1 MSVFG
6 LSQRLLRLVA
16 ASIALTAFVPVASA
30 QELSPGAGFMTRF
43 SGTVE
48 RTTGGGTE
56 TVINADGVS
65 GTAIDLTRP
74 GRAPDG
80 TAWRT
85 PPAPFNVTA
94 GQVGQVFGVALDDAP
109 QPNVYLTATS
119 AFGLHRNADNS
130 GWMDA
135 MWGQGGGPGTVY
147 RLDAANGYRPEIFA
161 QVTLDGRANSG
172 AALGN
177 IAYDRWN
184 RQFYVSDMETGMI
197 HRLALADGY
206 DAGHFD
212 HGVDGRAGFVDAAS
226 GVQMS
231 LPAVAFDPATTAHVA
246 DCASGDFSRDP
257 ACWNVA
263 DFRRRVWGLAVR
275 RDAGNGS
282 VRLYYAVWGSQ
293 GFGNADHAAA
303 GDDARNSVWSIGIDG
318 EGRFDAASVRREF
331 FLPDFFRS
339 AEAIARA
346 GASHPVADLAFPA
359 YGDQAVML
367 VSERGGLRN
376 RGLNAESSFAFAE
389 ESRVLRYEL
398 AADGTWR
405 PAGRVDVAFQDR
417 RADGPPY
424 IRAGAAGGA
433 AFGMG
438 YDGDWTIDRT
448 RPDAF
453 VWMTGDSLC
462 APQGA
467 CTDGSTTRID
477 GLQGNAADLVSEVEP
492 AAAFQPYPTPGPATP
507 AMAPRAAYMIDAD
520 LAATDADNATEV
532 GDIAIYQSVP
542 SVAGVPDEGP
552 WYGPWPGAWPWPLP
566 LPGGETP
573 PPPGDGIP
581 ELQIV
586 KTTPPVCDWGA
597 ECDFLVTI
605 TNNGPGV
612 YDGPLMVADFIE
624 EGIYAGASPGWTCAA
639 EGVSAPVTCH
649 HDPVVLA
656 SGESTF
662 LVLTFQ
668 MFHAFP
674 GPPAWNVE
682 HDNCA
687 FIVWPNSLDGEMH
700 VQTVQAELK
709 LLGYYAGPVTG
720 FVDPATQAA
729 IDAYRADHG
738 LPADGI
744 DAALDAALFPGSQA
758 MTGDADSENDISCAI
773 YILPGS
779 DGMEPPPPATAFDLA
794 VDKTLVG
801 AVACTPSAPCHFD
814 VTISNVGGE
823 PYNGPIVFADAAGN
837 ASVGSF
843 PAASIMPASPGMTC
857 TPGGGG
863 QVCSQTG
870 LPALNLAPGASVTY
884 HLVVDVP
891 GTVVPGTDFSNCSLI
906 DWGEM
911 GHPGDAVPGNDVDC
925 AVVPLL
931 PTAAPAAADL
941 QIEKAAATPNCTAGA
956 MCTFMV
962 AVRNVGTVDFDGTL
976 AFSDLAGIMGMG
988 PLTEVVHPA
997 GPGFGCDPGMP
1008 GTGSLCGSDAEVHL
1022 APGSVTGIP
1031 VNVFVPGVVPP
1042 GTDLRN
1048 CVSIAWDHMEF
1059 PGGRDFNAAND
1070 ENACVTVPIVMVA
1083 DLIGLDLAVT
1093 KTGPGTCM
1101 QGVPCHYTIDVT
1113 NNGPAAYDGK
1123 LWVLDQWDVGPINSL
1138 ATTPATWQCET
1149 GNIRGIDCQHET
1161 LTLAPG
1167 ESSTLQVV
1175 WPVPADQPLG
1185 PIQNCATIRHPHS
1198 ADGMER
1204 ISDVQYGLRFAGYA
1218 DVPVNGIADDAT
1230 LAAVEAYRAA
1240 NGLAPGTAIDEEL
1253 VQSLFPGDAGTAGD
1267 TNGGNDTACI
1277 TTEIV
1282 GSGPVHWADLAPSGG
1297 TECVR
1302 GSTCTLDV
1310 RIDNRGDLQFDGAA
1324 GLRGRLD
1331 PAVTVQSVTGATPG
1345 LMCGVTG
1352 PGAYECLGS
1361 ALSIKPGDAARLTVL
1376 IAIPADFGPD
1386 RILHTKDMVWP
1397 DPAVKDRM
1405 PDNDRHV
1412 STITIVDPEEVAQA
1426 ADLALAKLANQGRC
1440 TAGEP
1445 CRFSVTVTN
1454 KGPGAWSGALSI
1466 ADTITPATTRLTGSS
1481 PSEWACKGSGGSF
1494 ACRLTE
1500 TTLAPGA
1507 SRALSLTFTTSRT
1520 AKGTLKNCARLDWA
1534 GPTVIEAVQLALNN
1548 AGYPAGKPD
1557 GIAGSRTNAA
1567 IAAYRKANGLGGSGI
1582 DNALLESLG
1591 LEGIGDTVAANDQ
1604 ACVEVALVAPQEE
1617 PATGTQGS
1625 DTQGS
1630 GTQGSGTQG
1639 SGTQGSG
1646 QSGSGTTVEEPRE
1659 TAGPVCPQGW
1669 QQVGPAQAALFAAQG
1684 RRVQPVTK
1692 AGKTILCVA
1701 PQRAKPTQQEETA
1714 PVCPRGF
1721 KQVTRIEAKNL
1732 VARGFEIRQVG
1743 TGNKSI
1749 LCARKRG

>member
-1 MSVFG
+1 
-6 LSQRLLRLVA
+6 
-16 ASIALTAFVPVASA
+16 
-30 QELSPGAGFMTRF
+30 
-43 SGTVE
+43 
-48 RTTGGGTE
+48 
-56 TVINADGVS
+56 
-65 GTAIDLTRP
+65 
-74 GRAPDG
+74 
-80 TAWRT
+80 
-85 PPAPFNVTA
+85 
-94 GQVGQVFGVALDDAP
+94 
-109 QPNVYLTATS
+109 
-119 AFGLHRNADNS
+119 
-130 GWMDA
+130 
-135 MWGQGGGPGTVY
+135 
-147 RLDAANGYRPEIFA
+147 
-161 QVTLDGRANSG
+161 
-172 AALGN
+172 
-177 IAYDRWN
+177 
-184 RQFYVSDMETGMI
+184 
-197 HRLALADGY
+197 
-206 DAGHFD
+206 
-212 HGVDGRAGFVDAAS
+212 
-226 GVQMS
+226 
-231 LPAVAFDPATTAHVA
+231 
-246 DCASGDFSRDP
+246 
-257 ACWNVA
+257 
-263 DFRRRVWGLAVR
+263 
-275 RDAGNGS
+275 
-282 VRLYYAVWGSQ
+282 
-293 GFGNADHAAA
+293 
-303 GDDARNSVWSIGIDG
+303 
-318 EGRFDAASVRREF
+318 
-331 FLPDFFRS
+331 
-339 AEAIARA
+339 
-346 GASHPVADLAFPA
+346 
-359 YGDQAVML
+359 
-367 VSERGGLRN
+367 
-376 RGLNAESSFAFAE
+376 
-389 ESRVLRYEL
+389 
-398 AADGTWR
+398 
-405 PAGRVDVAFQDR
+405 
-417 RADGPPY
+417 
-424 IRAGAAGGA
+424 
-433 AFGMG
+433 
-438 YDGDWTIDRT
+438 
-448 RPDAF
+448 
-453 VWMTGDSLC
+453 
-462 APQGA
+462 
-467 CTDGSTTRID
+467 
-477 GLQGNAADLVSEVEP
+477 
-492 AAAFQPYPTPGPATP
+492 
-507 AMAPRAAYMIDAD
+507 
-520 LAATDADNATEV
+520 
-532 GDIAIYQSVP
+532 
-542 SVAGVPDEGP
+542 
-552 WYGPWPGAWPWPLP
+552 
-566 LPGGETP
+566 
-573 PPPGDGIP
+573 
-581 ELQIV
+581 
-586 KTTPPVCDWGA
+586 
-597 ECDFLVTI
+597 
-605 TNNGPGV
+605 
-612 YDGPLMVADFIE
+612 
-624 EGIYAGASPGWTCAA
+624 
-639 EGVSAPVTCH
+639 
-649 HDPVVLA
+649 
-656 SGESTF
+656 
-662 LVLTFQ
+662 
-668 MFHAFP
+668 
-674 GPPAWNVE
+674 
-682 HDNCA
+682 
-687 FIVWPNSLDGEMH
+687 
-700 VQTVQAELK
+700 
-709 LLGYYAGPVTG
+709 
-720 FVDPATQAA
+720 
-729 IDAYRADHG
+729 
-738 LPADGI
+738 
-744 DAALDAALFPGSQA
+744 
-758 MTGDADSENDISCAI
+758 
-773 YILPGS
+773 
-779 DGMEPPPPATAFDLA
+779 
-794 VDKTLVG
+794 
-801 AVACTPSAPCHFD
+801 
-814 VTISNVGGE
+814 
-823 PYNGPIVFADAAGN
+823 
-837 ASVGSF
+837 
-843 PAASIMPASPGMTC
+843 MTC

-941 QIEKAAATPNCTAGA
+941 QIEKAATTPNCTAGA

-1113 NNGPAAYDGK
+1113 NNGPAAYNGK

-1185 PIQNCATIRHPHS
+1185 PIQNCAMIRHPHS

-1204 ISDVQYGLRFAGYA
+1204 IGDVQYGLRFAGYA
-1218 DVPVNGIADDAT
+1218 EVPVNGIADDAT

-1481 PSEWACKGSGGSF
+1481 PSEWACKGSGGNVTCGL
-1494 ACRLTE
+1494 AEL
-1500 TTLAPGA
+1500 TLAPGA
-1507 SRALSLTFTTSRT
+1507 SRALSLTFTTLADGQGHAEELRPPRLGRPDRHRGG
-1520 AKGTLKNCARLDWA
+1520 AAGAEQRGLPGGQARRHRRLADQRRDRGLPQGERPRRQRHRQRAAAEPRPRGHRRCGRRQRPGLRRGGARRAAGRAGDRDARL
-1534 GPTVIEAVQLALNN
+1534 GHP
-1548 AGYPAGKPD
+1548 
-1557 GIAGSRTNAA
+1557 
-1567 IAAYRKANGLGGSGI
+1567 GLG
-1582 DNALLESLG
+1582 
-1591 LEGIGDTVAANDQ
+1591 
-1604 ACVEVALVAPQEE
+1604 
-1617 PATGTQGS
+1617 
-1625 DTQGS
+1625 
-1630 GTQGSGTQG
+1630 
-1639 SGTQGSG
+1639 
-1646 QSGSGTTVEEPRE
+1646 
-1659 TAGPVCPQGW
+1659 
-1669 QQVGPAQAALFAAQG
+1669 
-1684 RRVQPVTK
+1684 
-1692 AGKTILCVA
+1692 
-1701 PQRAKPTQQEETA
+1701 
-1714 PVCPRGF
+1714 
-1721 KQVTRIEAKNL
+1721 
-1732 VARGFEIRQVG
+1732 
-1743 TGNKSI
+1743 
-1749 LCARKRG
+1749 